1 MALNNSVST
10 QTVTVPHK
18 RLNGVLVLSV
28 VFLLVSLS
36 AWGFQLKQGLIV
48 TNMRNPFSWGLYIA
62 TFAFFVGI
70 AAGGLIVSSLVYLF
84 NLEKLK
90 PLTKIA
96 SLSAFACSLGAGAMI
111 LPDMGRIDRIYNM
124 FLHPNFRSPLVWDV
138 IVISAY
144 LVVTFL
150 SVYVQLLPDWKK
162 EGRGFLNGWMKKHT
176 FEEIQTFSKKWSK
189 RVAIIGLPFAVLIHT
204 VTALIFAT
212 QASRGWWNTAILP
225 PDFVAVA
232 VASGTALVL
241 LISLLFAG
249 KDRFNEYHDAFK
261 TLAGIVA
268 GALVV
273 HFFFAAVDLVVHGW
287 WGGAEAHEIFSL
299 VFGRYGLVYA
309 TEILLPGFTMIYF
322 FTSRGKR
329 TRESLI
335 LGCVLLFIGVFAH
348 RMMLMFPSFNAIPL
362 SLNINGTGIENWAYP
377 VALGQYQPEGP
388 TFVSSW
394 PYFPT
399 FVEMALGLLPF
410 GVVLFVVSFFLKM
423 YSFLPTNSGKEN

>member
-10 QTVTVPHK
+10 RKVTVPNK
-18 RLNGVLVLSV
+18 GLNSVLVIAGVL
-28 VFLLVSLS
+28 LLISLS
-36 AWGFQLKQGLIV
+36 AWGYQLKQGLIV
-48 TNMRNPFSWGLYIA
+48 THMRNSFSWGLYIA

-70 AAGGLIVSSLVYLF
+70 AAGGLIVSSSVYLF

-96 SLSAFACSLGAGAMI
+96 SLSAFACSLAAGAMI
-111 LPDMGRIDRIYNM
+111 LPDMGRIDRIFNM

-162 EGRGFLNGWMKKHT
+162 EGRGFLNRWTKKHSLA
-176 FEEIQTFSKKWSK
+176 EIQMFSKKWSK
-189 RVAIIGLPFAVLIHT
+189 RVSIIGLPIAVLIHT

-212 QASRGWWNTAILP
+212 QASHGWWNTAILP
-225 PDFVAVA
+225 PDFVSVA

-241 LISLLFAG
+241 LIALLFVG
-249 KDRFNEYHDAFK
+249 KDRFSEYHDAFK
-261 TLAGIVA
+261 TLASIVA
-268 GALVV
+268 GALVI
-273 HFFFAAVDLVVHGW
+273 HFFFVAVDLVIHSW
-287 WGGAEAHEIFSL
+287 WGGAEGHEILSL

-322 FTSRGKR
+322 FTQKGKSSQK
-329 TRESLI
+329 SLI
-335 LGCVLLFIGVFAH
+335 LGCGLLFIGVFAH

-362 SLNINGTGIENWAYP
+362 SLNINGTGIESWAYP
-377 VALGQYQPEGP
+377 VALGQYQEGVSS
-388 TFVSSW
+388 FASSW

-399 FVEMALGLLPF
+399 LVEMALALLPF

-423 YSFLPTNSGKEN
+423 YPFLPNNSKKNN